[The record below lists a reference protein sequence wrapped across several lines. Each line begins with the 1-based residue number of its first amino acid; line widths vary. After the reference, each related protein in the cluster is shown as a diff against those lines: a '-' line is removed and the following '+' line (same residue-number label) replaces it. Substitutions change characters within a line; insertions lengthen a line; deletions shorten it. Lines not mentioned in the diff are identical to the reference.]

1 MWYNF
6 NGEKDMKKVEKEFE
20 LVNRIIERHWNRAIG
35 LANAESLMTYWTV
48 GAFVSERLKNAQW
61 GSKTVEALSD
71 YLKTRN
77 PKRKG
82 YGKRQIYNMVQFYD
96 TYTMPEYQAISE
108 RLRLYEFVQMASAQI
123 EEGAIVHSANAQI
136 ETAVVLPS
144 TTAKTQGGTIVHSV
158 NARLHDN
165 EVKCVPFPL
174 FLSLVSFTSHV
185 QILNRTHSMEEK
197 IFYILY
203 AARERLN
210 SRDLVRAFVAQTYDA
225 VMSKEKK
232 ISRALKA
239 AYPGADF
246 LLKDKVLVDFLRL
259 PEKHNEHRLHAG
271 ILEHMKEFILA
282 MGRDFL
288 YMGNEYHIQVGG
300 RQRRL
305 DLLFYHRSLQCLV
318 DVELKAEGFQ
328 SEYIGKMDLY
338 LEALDREIRRD
349 NENPSIGII
358 LCPEADR
365 YDVEYTLNRTM
376 SPIMIAEYKRLL
388 VPEEVMK
395 KSLEEYCEFM
405 KHEES
410 KRK

>member
-1 MWYNF
+1 MGYNA
-6 NGEKDMKKVEKEFE
+6 EKKVEKEFA
-20 LVNRIIERHWNRAIG
+20 LVNNIIERHWNRAIG

-48 GAFVSERLKNAQW
+48 GAFVSARLRQAQW
-61 GSKTVEALSD
+61 GAKTVEALCD
-71 YLKTRN
+71 YLKTHN
-77 PKRKG
+77 PKRRG
-82 YGKRQIYNMVQFYD
+82 FGKRQIYNMVQFYD
-96 TYTMPEYQAISE
+96 TYTLPEFQVISE
-108 RLRLYEFVQMASAQI
+108 RLRLHEFVQMPSAQI
-123 EEGAIVHSANAQI
+123 EGCEIVHSANAQI

-158 NARLHDN
+158 NAQLHDN

-259 PEKHNEHRLHAG
+259 PEKHNEHRLHAD

>member
-1 MWYNF
+1 
-6 NGEKDMKKVEKEFE
+6 MKKVEKEFE

-48 GAFVSERLKNAQW
+48 GAFVSERLKNGRW

-158 NARLHDN
+158 NAQLHDN

>member
-1 MWYNF
+1 
-6 NGEKDMKKVEKEFE
+6 MKKVEKEFE

-136 ETAVVLPS
+136 ETDVVLPS

-158 NARLHDN
+158 NAQLHDN

-271 ILEHMKEFILA
+271 ILEHMKAFILA

>member
-1 MWYNF
+1 
-6 NGEKDMKKVEKEFE
+6 MKKVEKEFE

-123 EEGAIVHSANAQI
+123 EEGAIVHLANAQI
-136 ETAVVLPS
+136 ETDVVLPS

-158 NARLHDN
+158 NAQLHDN

>member
-1 MWYNF
+1 
-6 NGEKDMKKVEKEFE
+6 MKKVEKEFE

-61 GSKTVEALSD
+61 GSKTVEELSD

-108 RLRLYEFVQMASAQI
+108 RLRLYEFVQTASAQI
-123 EEGAIVHSANAQI
+123 EAGAIVHSANAQI
-136 ETAVVLPS
+136 ETDVVLPS
-144 TTAKTQGGTIVHSV
+144 TTAKTQGGAIVHSV
-158 NARLHDN
+158 NAQLLDK

-338 LEALDREIRRD
+338 LEALDREIRRE

>member
-144 TTAKTQGGTIVHSV
+144 TTAKTQGGDNCAFSECTIT
-158 NARLHDN
+158 R
-165 EVKCVPFPL
+165 
-174 FLSLVSFTSHV
+174 
-185 QILNRTHSMEEK
+185 
-197 IFYILY
+197 
-203 AARERLN
+203 
-210 SRDLVRAFVAQTYDA
+210 
-225 VMSKEKK
+225 
-232 ISRALKA
+232 
-239 AYPGADF
+239 
-246 LLKDKVLVDFLRL
+246 
-259 PEKHNEHRLHAG
+259 
-271 ILEHMKEFILA
+271 
-282 MGRDFL
+282 
-288 YMGNEYHIQVGG
+288 
-300 RQRRL
+300 
-305 DLLFYHRSLQCLV
+305 
-318 DVELKAEGFQ
+318 
-328 SEYIGKMDLY
+328 
-338 LEALDREIRRD
+338 
-349 NENPSIGII
+349 
-358 LCPEADR
+358 
-365 YDVEYTLNRTM
+365 
-376 SPIMIAEYKRLL
+376 
-388 VPEEVMK
+388 
-395 KSLEEYCEFM
+395 
-405 KHEES
+405 
-410 KRK
+410 

>member
-1 MWYNF
+1 
-6 NGEKDMKKVEKEFE
+6 MKKVEKEFE

-144 TTAKTQGGTIVHSV
+144 TTAETQGGTIVHSV
-158 NARLHDN
+158 NAQLHDN

-239 AYPGADF
+239 AYPRADF